1 MSMTSIPGFAELE
14 AAKALLLESLTR
26 GVSEDEILPA
36 LQQLEG
42 FRNSLWQ
49 ADHLLVQAVQRC
61 GLTEKHC
68 VSSVEKLV
76 AQALRISY
84 GDAKRRVRAA
94 AALGPRTS
102 MVGEPVP
109 AVRPAL
115 AAAQAAGEIGPFAV
129 DLIDRTLTKVEIL
142 APSIRWSGDRA
153 DPGRGMA
160 GSSNPV
166 SSARSVT
173 GFWITSIRTD
183 PGRGM

>member
-1 MSMTSIPGFAELE
+1 M
-14 AAKALLLESLTR
+14 
-26 GVSEDEILPA
+26 
-36 LQQLEG
+36 QQLEG

-142 APSIRWSGDRA
+142 APDQVAETERVLVGHGRVFEPVELGKICDRVVDHI
-153 DPGRGMA
+153 DPDGIPTPR
-160 GSSNPV
+160 
-166 SSARSVT
+166 R
-173 GFWITSIRTD
+173 
-183 PGRGM
+183 